1 MSGSVPWVL
10 IVDDD
15 TFFVEVMIQMLA
27 KWNIKPDFCFS
38 GKDALDRVKQLMVSN
53 GPNSGCMYDLILVDY
68 KMPVMDGPEFIK
80 SLRKLLSESANA
92 NNSNIK
98 TPYICC
104 CTEFRELNYKK

>member
-1 MSGSVPWVL
+1 MPWVL

-15 TFFVEVMIQMLA
+15 TFFVEVMNQMLE

-38 GKDALDRVKQLMVSN
+38 GKEALNRLKQLIETDHVV
-53 GPNSGCMYDLILVDY
+53 GPNGGSMYDLILVDY

-80 SLRKLLSESANA
+80 SFKKLLNESATA
-92 NNSNIK
+92 NSNII

-104 CTEFRELNYKK
+104 CTEFRDLNYKK